1 MDNNTFFN
9 SKNKDLLYNICRD
22 EIVRETNYNIDDNRK
37 YYRTF
42 GEIMK
47 IVYKHADNKND
58 LTTLN
63 KLALGKTIPYL
74 KTEIEKKKV
83 NSGPLLPPN
92 NLVNKNTGKKY
103 EDLRR
108 DNPPMNSVPTSLK
121 SQGTNL
127 QYENRNVDQNYEELM
142 KERNNFYSQ
151 QNNTK
156 QNNTKQNN
164 IIQNNTKQNNT
175 EQDNINSIQ
184 DYDLDNNSL
193 GNIQNALNNDV
204 GYSIDNM
211 NTYDS
216 SNDKV
221 DPMKLVEQYNS
232 QREAQDNEY
241 LKIQN
246 EKDNFEKSNSG
257 NNQFINN
264 MLEERNATE
273 KIKEQEFQESLNM
286 KITREMNSA
295 NIDDIKGQLD
305 DISDFVEK
313 NKEAIKLPTANDL
326 SVVQNNNIYQNNSLF
341 EAYKKNVL
349 EKRNYINR
357 EHFVTIN
364 SGDRDWF
371 NNQNENRF
379 AFHIQ
384 FGKEGDS
391 IERVNTGTLENPVYE
406 NRTFKGNKSAG
417 VQDKF
422 KNIVSFE
429 MVRVLLPIENIIIPF
444 DNRIFIDFKSLPYVI
459 LKIDEIDGLYS
470 GTNDK
475 IDKAFAHLI
484 WDKDNTS
491 EVIASSEF
499 TADLSE
505 FSRKVKRGYCLM
517 APLGLEKK
525 TYYPSP
531 LAGLNRITL
540 NLTTPSGKEINNHP
554 DVLDIEEISIK
565 NFADD
570 GTLYIKDTHS
580 FPNDNKVYYLEIT
593 TKTFFSNK
601 MFKIGDNIIIS
612 NFITNDSSKLTNEF
626 INREEGHYII
636 NLELEVTARNSPGN
650 EGYIQKICI
659 APPGDL
665 DFKATDTSTLVKNK
679 IGTITDTDL
688 LATNTTCKLINQS
701 LQSNYVF
708 KIVTREDDI
717 TNVIPNTNI

>member
-74 KTEIEKKKV
+74 KSEIEKKKV

-92 NLVNKNTGKKY
+92 NLVNKNTDKKY

-108 DNPPMNSVPTSLK
+108 DNHPMNSVPTSLK

-151 QNNTK
+151 QNKTK
-156 QNNTKQNN
+156 ENNIEQNNL
-164 IIQNNTKQNNT
+164 KQNNT
-175 EQDNINSIQ
+175 EQNNINSIQ

-204 GYSIDNM
+204 GYSVDNM

-246 EKDNFEKSNSG
+246 DKDNFEKSNSG

-305 DISDFVEK
+305 DISDFAEK

-326 SVVQNNNIYQNNSLF
+326 AVVQNNNIYQNNSLF

-371 NNQNENRF
+371 NNQTENRF

-384 FGKEGDS
+384 FGKAGDS

-406 NRTFKGNKSAG
+406 NKTFKGNMSAG

-444 DNRIFIDFKSLPYVI
+444 DNRIFIDFKSLPYVV

-491 EVIASSEF
+491 EVVP
-499 TADLSE
+499 ADTITVSD
-505 FSRKVKRGYCLM
+505 FSRKNKRGFCLM

-554 DVLDIEEISIK
+554 DVLDINSVKIENIDNKELNGST
-565 NFADD
+565 D
-570 GTLYIKDTHS
+570 
-580 FPNDNKVYYLEIT
+580 FPYKNDNKIIKIT
-593 TKTFFSNK
+593 TNTYFSNRF
-601 MFKIGDNIIIS
+601 FKIGDNIIIK
-612 NFITNDSSKLTNEF
+612 NFIKSEHSDELFKEF
-626 INREEGHYII
+626 MNREEGHYII
-636 NLELEVTARNSPGN
+636 NLQLEDNDSEANKGYINEIYISPPGN
-650 EGYIQKICI
+650 
-659 APPGDL
+659 L
-665 DFKATDTSTLVKNK
+665 DFTQTTDTEIIQNK
-679 IGTITDTDL
+679 TALDISADNLKGSE
-688 LATNTTCKLINQS
+688 TCKLINQS

>member
-1 MDNNTFFN
+1 MNNNTFFN

-22 EIVRETNYNIDDNRK
+22 EIVRETNYNIDDNKK

-74 KTEIEKKKV
+74 KKEIEKK
-83 NSGPLLPPN
+83 NLSNAPLLPPN
-92 NLVNKNTGKKY
+92 NLVNKNTPKKY
-103 EDLRR
+103 EDLRN
-108 DNPPMNSVPTSLK
+108 DNPPISGTSTSLK
-121 SQGTNL
+121 SQGTSV
-127 QYENRNVDQNYEELM
+127 QYENRNVDKNYEELM

-151 QNNTK
+151 QTNQKNNLNLENNK
-156 QNNTKQNN
+156 QK
-164 IIQNNTKQNNT
+164 
-175 EQDNINSIQ
+175 
-184 DYDLDNNSL
+184 DYILDENSL
-193 GNIQNALNNDV
+193 GNIQNSFNDDTANNNLAFSV
-204 GYSIDNM
+204 ENM

-216 SNDKV
+216 NNDTI
-221 DPMKLVEQYNS
+221 DPMKLVEQYNN
-232 QREAQDNEY
+232 QRKAQDNEY

-246 EKDNFEKSNSG
+246 DKDNFEKSNSG

-264 MLEERNATE
+264 MLEERNQAE
-273 KIKEQEFQESLNM
+273 KIKEKEFQENLNI

-305 DISDFVEK
+305 DISDFAEK
-313 NKEAIKLPTANDL
+313 NKESIKLPTANDL
-326 SVVQNNNIYQNNSLF
+326 AISQNNNIYQNNSLF
-341 EAYKKNVL
+341 ESYKKNVL

-384 FGKEGDS
+384 FGIQGDS
-391 IERVNTGTLENPVYE
+391 IEKVNKGTTNNPDYQNE
-406 NRTFKGNKSAG
+406 QFYGSKSAG

-444 DNRIFIDFKSLPYVI
+444 DNRIFIDFKSLPYVV

-491 EVIASSEF
+491 EVVP
-499 TADLSE
+499 ADTITVSD
-505 FSRKVKRGYCLM
+505 FSRKNKRGFCLM
-517 APLGLEKK
+517 APLGLEK

-554 DVLDIEEISIK
+554 DVLEIDSVKIQAI
-565 NFADD
+565 ADKELS
-570 GTLYIKDTHS
+570 GSKD
-580 FPNDNKVYYLEIT
+580 FPYKNDNKIVKIT
-593 TKTFFSNK
+593 TNTYFSNRF
-601 MFKIGDNIIIS
+601 FKIGDNIIIK
-612 NFITNDSSKLTNEF
+612 NFTNSGDSDELFKEF
-626 INREEGHYII
+626 MNREEGHYII
-636 NLELEVTARNSPGN
+636 NLQKEENGTEKN
-650 EGYIQKICI
+650 EGYINEIYI
-659 APPGDL
+659 SPPGNL
-665 DFKATDTSTLVKNK
+665 DFTQTTDTEIIQNTTKL
-679 IGTITDTDL
+679 TT
-688 LATNTTCKLINQS
+688 TNELKGDETCKLINQS